1 MLHSLNTPE
10 GSQNNI
16 IKIRDAAAGRTFPW
30 GLEYNCPVHEH
41 WNIVHTGMLIPE
53 CHQIYICTDNCLRGV
68 IMTADEMGAA
78 ERISSVMPDE
88 SEIFDGRLEE
98 ITIRGI
104 IDVIRKL
111 PRQPRAVQLFP
122 VCMHHFIGCDMR
134 YIFDQVEKE
143 FPTIAFMECFMD
155 PIRQKLTTTPEQ
167 RQRYQM
173 MKVLAKKKGPGDLS
187 KVSVLGENLRVQ
199 DSDFMEILQ
208 QEGIRILQVPDC
220 QSYDEYLA
228 MGQAFLW
235 ITKSPLSRYGL
246 EKAASLA
253 GRKGLYLPVTVN
265 YEEIDGQL
273 HALLKLLCE
282 ASGRSLCES
291 EQRLEGWIARQRI
304 LTENAFRKAGKIL
317 KDTPIVVDYICEPRP
332 LGFARL
338 LLEHHFHVVRIL
350 ADQISPEEAGDL
362 EALKNAYPDL
372 ELMSTSAADS
382 LYERGPS
389 FVPSYAPRLGSHPD
403 FAGGTSRYG
412 YAGQKIL
419 AVGPKAAFF
428 TGSPYFVNAIE
439 ADGASGYMGIRH
451 MLQLMCDAFREP
463 KDLEIVTGKGLGLPG
478 VWEDPCD
485 NGVEKNGAV
494 FLT

>member
-1 MLHSLNTPE
+1 MLRSSNTPK
-10 GSQNNI
+10 GSQNNTI
-16 IKIRDAAAGRTFPW
+16 RIRDAVTGRTFPW

-68 IMTADEMGAA
+68 IMTADEMNAA

-88 SEIFDGRLEE
+88 TEIFDGRLEE

-111 PRQPRAVQLFP
+111 PKRPRAVQLFP

-134 YIFDQVEKE
+134 YIFDQVEKQ
-143 FPTIAFMECFMD
+143 FPEIDFMECFMD

-173 MKVLAKKKGPGDLS
+173 MKVLAKKAEPEDLS
-187 KVSVLGENLRVQ
+187 KVSIVGENLRVQ
-199 DSDFMEILQ
+199 DSDFTELLQ
-208 QEGIRILQVPDC
+208 QEGIRILQVQDC

-228 MGQAFLW
+228 MGQSFLW

-253 GRKGLYLPVTVN
+253 GRKSLYLPVAVN

-273 HALLKLLCE
+273 HALVKLLCE
-282 ASGRSLCES
+282 ASGRSLSES
-291 EQRLEGWIARQRI
+291 EKKLDEWIAKQRF
-304 LTENAFRKAGKIL
+304 LTEEAFRNARKIIA
-317 KDTPIVVDYICEPRP
+317 DTPIVVDYLCEPRP
-332 LGFARL
+332 VGFARL

-362 EALKNAYPDL
+362 EALKEAYPDL
-372 ELMSTSAADS
+372 ALMSTSASDS
-382 LYERGPS
+382 LYERERP
-389 FVPSYAPRLGSHPD
+389 FVSSEAERFGSDP
-403 FAGGTSRYG
+403 ALVGGTSHCG
-412 YAGQKIL
+412 FAKKKIL
-419 AVGPKAAFF
+419 AVGPKASFF

-451 MLQLMCDAFREP
+451 MLRLMCDAFLAP
-463 KDLEIVTGKGLGLPG
+463 KNPEIVTGKGLGLPG
-478 VWEDPCD
+478 VWNAGDKD
-485 NGVEKNGAV
+485 IEKNGAV